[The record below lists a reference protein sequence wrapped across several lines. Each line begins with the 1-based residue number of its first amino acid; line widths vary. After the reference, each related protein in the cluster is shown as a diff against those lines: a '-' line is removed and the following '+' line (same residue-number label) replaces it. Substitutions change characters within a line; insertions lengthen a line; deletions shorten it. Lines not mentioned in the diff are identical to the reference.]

1 MEVTIGE
8 IIKNIRLENINI
20 EVNIGYADNKIA
32 DIVFIGVNDVSGY
45 QMSASEIGFDVYQ
58 KVNISNV
65 DYYVERIVD
74 VLRNDIM
81 NYQSENRE
89 RILKEKIKDVE
100 MNTYGW
106 E

>member
-8 IIKNIRLENINI
+8 IIENIRLENINI
-20 EVNIGYADNKIA
+20 EVIVGYADNKIA
-32 DIVFIGVNDVSGY
+32 DIVFNGFNDASGY
-45 QMSASEIGFDVYQ
+45 QMAASELGFDVYK

-65 DYYVERIVD
+65 DHYVERIVD

-100 MNTYGW
+100 MNVYGW